1 MTKDLSYLSYPLP
14 PDIQRLF
21 EAGDFDRMARV
32 IRQRLEDPRV
42 PKTLHE
48 RLRFQL
54 IIAKE
59 IPEYYRLTQADM
71 LAILQENIND
81 FTEDELEAL
90 RDDGTLDWRYINGE
104 VHFRNNCLDA
114 LLKVRKEYALRAK
127 DPEVQAAADARGQR
141 LNAMITRMK
150 EEGSMHVRFE
160 LHEEMTVKSDRLTPG
175 ETLRIHLPLPVV
187 GAQVKSAALL
197 STSHPA
203 TFIAPADEPQ
213 RTVYFELPYEPGMTV
228 SAELAYEI
236 EAPYC
241 QPHAR
246 EVLAEQPTFDTEEMP
261 PHVVFTPYL
270 TVTNLPEYFM
280 SGLRGDCGVQ
290 AITFITL
297 CRLCGIPAKWQAG
310 LYTKPDD
317 AGHHDWARFYIAPY
331 GWLYADCSFGG
342 SAFRA
347 GDLDRWNFY
356 FGNLE
361 PWRLPMCSDFQQEFN
376 PPRRFIRYDPYD
388 NQGGEIESL
397 TRALDDDE
405 YDTSR
410 RVTLYEEL

>member
-71 LAILQENIND
+71 LTILQENIND

-150 EEGSMHVRFE
+150 EEGGMHVRFE

-203 TFIAPADEPQ
+203 AFIAPAD
-213 RTVYFELPYEPGMTV
+213 
-228 SAELAYEI
+228 
-236 EAPYC
+236 
-241 QPHAR
+241 
-246 EVLAEQPTFDTEEMP
+246 
-261 PHVVFTPYL
+261 
-270 TVTNLPEYFM
+270 
-280 SGLRGDCGVQ
+280 
-290 AITFITL
+290 
-297 CRLCGIPAKWQAG
+297 
-310 LYTKPDD
+310 
-317 AGHHDWARFYIAPY
+317 
-331 GWLYADCSFGG
+331 
-342 SAFRA
+342 
-347 GDLDRWNFY
+347 
-356 FGNLE
+356 
-361 PWRLPMCSDFQQEFN
+361 
-376 PPRRFIRYDPYD
+376 
-388 NQGGEIESL
+388 
-397 TRALDDDE
+397 
-405 YDTSR
+405 
-410 RVTLYEEL
+410 

>member
-1 MTKDLSYLSYPLP
+1 MTKNLSYLSYPLP

-150 EEGSMHVRFE
+150 EEGGMSSRCMPLVQE
-160 LHEEMTVKSDRLTPG
+160 
-175 ETLRIHLPLPVV
+175 HLGDVCPIC
-187 GAQVKSAALL
+187 GK
-197 STSHPA
+197 PA
-203 TFIAPADEPQ
+203 RKMIYWGIA
-213 RTVYFELPYEPGMTV
+213 Y
-228 SAELAYEI
+228 
-236 EAPYC
+236 
-241 QPHAR
+241 
-246 EVLAEQPTFDTEEMP
+246 
-261 PHVVFTPYL
+261 
-270 TVTNLPEYFM
+270 
-280 SGLRGDCGVQ
+280 
-290 AITFITL
+290 
-297 CRLCGIPAKWQAG
+297 
-310 LYTKPDD
+310 
-317 AGHHDWARFYIAPY
+317 
-331 GWLYADCSFGG
+331 
-342 SAFRA
+342 
-347 GDLDRWNFY
+347 
-356 FGNLE
+356 
-361 PWRLPMCSDFQQEFN
+361 
-376 PPRRFIRYDPYD
+376 
-388 NQGGEIESL
+388 
-397 TRALDDDE
+397 
-405 YDTSR
+405 
-410 RVTLYEEL
+410 

>member
-1 MTKDLSYLSYPLP
+1 MTKNLSYLSYPLP

-150 EEGSMHVRFE
+150 EEGGMHVRFE

-203 TFIAPADEPQ
+203 AFIAPADEPQ

-246 EVLAEQPTFDTEEMP
+246 EVLAAQRRGAKLLAAILLAVFVVGFEDGRSLHAPVERIPVLKQAEDFELLARKDEEAGERRRTGRIVAAVERHGIDLIVVGQHVPPFEIGLRRSQVAGEGLVVLRITE
-261 PHVVFTPYL
+261 PHV
-270 TVTNLPEYFM
+270 
-280 SGLRGDCGVQ
+280 
-290 AITFITL
+290 
-297 CRLCGIPAKWQAG
+297 
-310 LYTKPDD
+310 D
-317 AGHHDWARFYIAPY
+317 ARNAHG
-331 GWLYADCSFGG
+331 
-342 SAFRA
+342 
-347 GDLDRWNFY
+347 
-356 FGNLE
+356 
-361 PWRLPMCSDFQQEFN
+361 
-376 PPRRFIRYDPYD
+376 
-388 NQGGEIESL
+388 
-397 TRALDDDE
+397 
-405 YDTSR
+405 DTSFERSR
-410 RVTLYEEL
+410 RLSPCGETAEQQQGYNPDFFHVIHRFLV

>member
-141 LNAMITRMK
+141 LNAMITRMM
-150 EEGSMHVRFE
+150 EVGGMPVRFE
-160 LHEEMTVKSDRLTPG
+160 LH
-175 ETLRIHLPLPVV
+175 
-187 GAQVKSAALL
+187 A
-197 STSHPA
+197 
-203 TFIAPADEPQ
+203 
-213 RTVYFELPYEPGMTV
+213 
-228 SAELAYEI
+228 
-236 EAPYC
+236 
-241 QPHAR
+241 
-246 EVLAEQPTFDTEEMP
+246 
-261 PHVVFTPYL
+261 
-270 TVTNLPEYFM
+270 
-280 SGLRGDCGVQ
+280 
-290 AITFITL
+290 
-297 CRLCGIPAKWQAG
+297 
-310 LYTKPDD
+310 
-317 AGHHDWARFYIAPY
+317 
-331 GWLYADCSFGG
+331 
-342 SAFRA
+342 
-347 GDLDRWNFY
+347 
-356 FGNLE
+356 
-361 PWRLPMCSDFQQEFN
+361 
-376 PPRRFIRYDPYD
+376 
-388 NQGGEIESL
+388 
-397 TRALDDDE
+397 
-405 YDTSR
+405 
-410 RVTLYEEL
+410 

>member
-150 EEGSMHVRFE
+150 EEGGMHVRFE

-197 STSHPA
+197 STS
-203 TFIAPADEPQ
+203 IY
-213 RTVYFELPYEPGMTV
+213 R
-228 SAELAYEI
+228 
-236 EAPYC
+236 
-241 QPHAR
+241 AR
-246 EVLAEQPTFDTEEMP
+246 GRAAA
-261 PHVVFTPYL
+261 H
-270 TVTNLPEYFM
+270 
-280 SGLRGDCGVQ
+280 GL
-290 AITFITL
+290 F
-297 CRLCGIPAKWQAG
+297 
-310 LYTKPDD
+310 
-317 AGHHDWARFYIAPY
+317 
-331 GWLYADCSFGG
+331 
-342 SAFRA
+342 
-347 GDLDRWNFY
+347 
-356 FGNLE
+356 
-361 PWRLPMCSDFQQEFN
+361 
-376 PPRRFIRYDPYD
+376 
-388 NQGGEIESL
+388 
-397 TRALDDDE
+397 
-405 YDTSR
+405 
-410 RVTLYEEL
+410 

>member
-150 EEGSMHVRFE
+150 EEGGMHVRFE

-175 ETLRIHLPLPVV
+175 ETLRIHLPLPVI
-187 GAQVKSAALL
+187 GAALYVP
-197 STSHPA
+197 SGG
-203 TFIAPADEPQ
+203 IY
-213 RTVYFELPYEPGMTV
+213 R
-228 SAELAYEI
+228 
-236 EAPYC
+236 
-241 QPHAR
+241 AR
-246 EVLAEQPTFDTEEMP
+246 GRAAA
-261 PHVVFTPYL
+261 H
-270 TVTNLPEYFM
+270 
-280 SGLRGDCGVQ
+280 GL
-290 AITFITL
+290 F
-297 CRLCGIPAKWQAG
+297 
-310 LYTKPDD
+310 
-317 AGHHDWARFYIAPY
+317 
-331 GWLYADCSFGG
+331 
-342 SAFRA
+342 
-347 GDLDRWNFY
+347 
-356 FGNLE
+356 
-361 PWRLPMCSDFQQEFN
+361 
-376 PPRRFIRYDPYD
+376 
-388 NQGGEIESL
+388 
-397 TRALDDDE
+397 
-405 YDTSR
+405 
-410 RVTLYEEL
+410 

>member
-150 EEGSMHVRFE
+150 EEGGMHVRFE

-175 ETLRIHLPLPVV
+175 RNPAHP
-187 GAQVKSAALL
+187 SAA
-197 STSHPA
+197 SGRR
-203 TFIAPADEPQ
+203 
-213 RTVYFELPYEPGMTV
+213 RTGQVGGTALYVPSGGIYR
-228 SAELAYEI
+228 
-236 EAPYC
+236 
-241 QPHAR
+241 AR
-246 EVLAEQPTFDTEEMP
+246 GRAAA
-261 PHVVFTPYL
+261 H
-270 TVTNLPEYFM
+270 
-280 SGLRGDCGVQ
+280 GL
-290 AITFITL
+290 F
-297 CRLCGIPAKWQAG
+297 
-310 LYTKPDD
+310 
-317 AGHHDWARFYIAPY
+317 
-331 GWLYADCSFGG
+331 
-342 SAFRA
+342 
-347 GDLDRWNFY
+347 
-356 FGNLE
+356 
-361 PWRLPMCSDFQQEFN
+361 
-376 PPRRFIRYDPYD
+376 
-388 NQGGEIESL
+388 
-397 TRALDDDE
+397 
-405 YDTSR
+405 
-410 RVTLYEEL
+410 